1 MNHTLSDI
9 VFSQVK
15 QYLEENYEITP
26 IVLEEDNGSESYP
39 KVIIHELNNVQGVRD
54 GLGFIS
60 FSTVQIEIM
69 ILGETNETVN
79 KISDSI
85 DVVCNLGLGLK
96 RESCKSE
103 KNKETEIY
111 QRTLIYQAILNDV
124 RNVYY

>member
-39 KVIIHELNNVQGVRD
+39 KVIIHELNNVQ
-54 GLGFIS
+54 
-60 FSTVQIEIM
+60 
-69 ILGETNETVN
+69 GETNETVN